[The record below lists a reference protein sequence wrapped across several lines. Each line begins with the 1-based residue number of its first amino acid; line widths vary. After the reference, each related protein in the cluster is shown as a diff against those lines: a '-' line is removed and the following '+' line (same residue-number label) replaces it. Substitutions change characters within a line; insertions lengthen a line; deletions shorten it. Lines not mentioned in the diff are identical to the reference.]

1 MITSTLKYWI
11 GLKVPLVLKLK
22 NLKLLT
28 VFVWSKKHVVLC
40 YPDGRLC
47 IFCWLIPDT
56 FPWLLLSVGL
66 IRRSTYWNCL
76 VFQKELIIEDSLPTP
91 PYKQTSP
98 SLDEDWTLVW
108 LVVVH
113 FTCSMISSV
122 PHYITVS
129 TFHHLSKFTVKVE
142 CFQ

>member
-28 VFVWSKKHVVLC
+28 VFAWSKKHVVLC

-76 VFQKELIIEDSLPTP
+76 VFQKELITDDSLPFHLWIVTALWCVGGGLF
-91 PYKQTSP
+91 
-98 SLDEDWTLVW
+98 SLPHSLFCSTL
-108 LVVVH
+108 LNGTH
-113 FTCSMISSV
+113 FSLPFQFV
-122 PHYITVS
+122 LKLEHLHYV
-129 TFHHLSKFTVKVE
+129 
-142 CFQ
+142 